1 MKWTERTTGWKNV
14 LQEARVKPPREMLGV
29 APDATFKEIRA
40 AYLRLVKLYHPD
52 KSDQFMGA
60 FNEEMLKLINS
71 AYERLKQAERP
82 DG

>member
-1 MKWTERTTGWKNV
+1 MKWTEKTPGWKNV
-14 LQEARVKPPREMLGV
+14 LHEARLKTPHEMLGV
-29 APDATFKEIRA
+29 APDATRKEIRA

-52 KSDQFMGA
+52 KSDQFMGTL
-60 FNEEMLKLINS
+60 NEEMLKLINS

>member
-1 MKWTERTTGWKNV
+1 MKWTDRTPGWKNV
-14 LQEARVKPPREMLGV
+14 LQEARLKSPHEVLGI
-29 APDATFKEIRA
+29 APNASLKEIRA
-40 AYLRLVKLYHPD
+40 AYLKLVKLYHPD

-60 FNEEMLKLINS
+60 FNEEMLKLING